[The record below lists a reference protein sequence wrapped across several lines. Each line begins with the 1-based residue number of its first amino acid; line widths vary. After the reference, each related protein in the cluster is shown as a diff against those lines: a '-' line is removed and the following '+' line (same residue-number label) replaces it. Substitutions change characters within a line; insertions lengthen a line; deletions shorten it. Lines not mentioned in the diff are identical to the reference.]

1 LVNLQGLLKRQF
13 FTSLLANWKSLPK
26 VPMAEHN
33 ETGKKGE
40 ELAAEFLLKKGY
52 HILETNWRFKRA
64 EVDIITK
71 DEAENIVIFVEVKTR
86 TSDFFGT
93 PDSFVTEKKERLL
106 VDLAQAYCE
115 KINHD
120 WEIRF
125 DIISVLI
132 QGKKI
137 SIDHIEDAF
146 FPSDI

>member
-1 LVNLQGLLKRQF
+1 M
-13 FTSLLANWKSLPK
+13 AN
-26 VPMAEHN
+26 HN

-40 ELAAEFLLKKGY
+40 IIAEKFLVEKGY
-52 HILETNWRFKRA
+52 VILETNWRFKRA
-64 EVDIITK
+64 EVDIIGK
-71 DEAENIVIFVEVKTR
+71 IEKENIVVFVEVKTR
-86 TSDFFGT
+86 SSDFFGT

-115 KINHD
+115 KIDHD

>member
-1 LVNLQGLLKRQF
+1 
-13 FTSLLANWKSLPK
+13 
-26 VPMAEHN
+26 MAEHN

-40 ELAAEFLLKKGY
+40 EIAVQFLMDKGY
-52 HILETNWRFKRA
+52 PILETNWRFKRA

-71 DEAENIVIFVEVKTR
+71 DEAENIIIFVEVKTR

-115 KINHD
+115 AINHD

-132 QGKKI
+132 QGNEMKI
-137 SIDHIEDAF
+137 EHIEDAF
-146 FPSDI
+146 FPNDI